1 MKSNIFFF
9 VLSIFLILNSTKC
22 FEIFIK
28 TLNNQT
34 IFKKG
39 DTLIVKCSYSVLNT
53 SEKLNNLT
61 LSKDYKEIYRF
72 NQNESSMYC
81 CDNNFL

>member
-9 VLSIFLILNSTKC
+9 VLSIFLILSSTEC
-22 FEIFIK
+22 FEVFIK

-34 IFKKG
+34 IYKKG
-39 DTLIVKCSYSVLNT
+39 DTFTIKCSYSVLNS

-61 LSKDYKEIYRF
+61 LSKNYKEIYRF
-72 NQNESSMYC
+72 NQNDSSMHC
-81 CDNNFL
+81 HDNNFL